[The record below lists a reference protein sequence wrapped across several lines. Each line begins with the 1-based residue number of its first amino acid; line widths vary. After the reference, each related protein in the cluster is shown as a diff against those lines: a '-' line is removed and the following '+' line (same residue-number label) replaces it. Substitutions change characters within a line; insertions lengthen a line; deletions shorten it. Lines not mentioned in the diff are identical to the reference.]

1 MLARWVKGE
10 EFNLRVI
17 KYMKL
22 EMCNDIIRSMPTPG
36 SASSLLFFI
45 FILVLVSRGESCNAA
60 FWPLIASGNLG
71 NLIDVIPNYNLD
83 FNVNSKG
90 NNNQTN
96 HAIEVPIKRDN
107 YI

>member
-1 MLARWVKGE
+1 
-10 EFNLRVI
+10 
-17 KYMKL
+17 
-22 EMCNDIIRSMPTPG
+22 MCNDIIRSMPTPG
-36 SASSLLFFI
+36 SASLLLLFI
-45 FILVLVSRGESCNAA
+45 LILVLVSRGESCNAA
-60 FWPLIASGNLG
+60 FWPLILSDA
-71 NLIDVIPNYNLD
+71 IPTFNLD